1 MIKKKGKKCV
11 TNIEIFKL
19 KETFYETTV
28 KNMKNKIAMKITTY
42 SHVCICVR
50 VGNTVGMGGGRGFQ
64 VSLWKR
70 KSNIYR
76 VMCIKIINKKDSS
89 VDVDRWRL
97 AAIRPNRPPT
107 VDCVEEEEEQA
118 AGT

>member
-1 MIKKKGKKCV
+1 MYMCTRREYRRDG
-11 TNIEIFKL
+11 
-19 KETFYETTV
+19 
-28 KNMKNKIAMKITTY
+28 A
-42 SHVCICVR
+42 
-50 VGNTVGMGGGRGFQ
+50 GRGFQ
-64 VSLWKR
+64 VSLWKQ

-107 VDCVEEEEEQA
+107 VDCVEEEEEEQA